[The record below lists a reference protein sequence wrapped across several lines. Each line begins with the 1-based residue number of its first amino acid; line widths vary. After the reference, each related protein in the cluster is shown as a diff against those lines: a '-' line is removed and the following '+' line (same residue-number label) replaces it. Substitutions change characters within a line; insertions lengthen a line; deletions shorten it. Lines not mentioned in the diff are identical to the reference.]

1 MSILDITNT
10 MVLLTPQNKIFQTKK
25 NNNSVYGKLTKQQ

>member
-25 NNNSVYGKLTKQQ
+25 KTTQYMEN